1 MTDVEREA
9 VEEPEHPVEPRGPLL
24 RDPPL
29 PPGYTNPV
37 EESELLEEPFGA
49 QR

>member
-1 MTDVEREA
+1 MTEVEPGA